1 MVIMCGIVGCVLKEK
16 KAAPILL
23 DSISK
28 LEYRGYDSV
37 GIATAVDRKINLKK
51 DAGKIKEVDKK
62 LDLKD
67 MEGSF
72 GIAHVRWATHGDP
85 NKTNSHPHLNMDRT
99 IAVVHNGII
108 ENSAEIKEELIG
120 EGYKFKSETDTEVLP
135 HLLDK
140 YMKTG
145 LDLENALRK
154 VLDVIHGSYAIA
166 AICVDE
172 PDRVVAT
179 RKDSPLIVG
188 IGNDEYFV
196 ASDYPAIL
204 KYARDIIFPEQGE
217 IVVLNPDGVIV
228 KDEYDNVINKEVT
241 TINWSPEMAEKGGYD
256 HFMIKEINEQ
266 DTAIQNT
273 LTQKENVR
281 EIVDELKDDINRVVF
296 VACGTSYHAS
306 LIGKYLIEPLA
317 GIPTEVLLASEF
329 KYSARTLDEKTLVIF
344 ISQSGE
350 TADTLKALDIANE
363 TSKTL
368 AIVNVVGSSMTRRA
382 QYVIQTQA
390 GPEIGVAATKTYV
403 SQLTAIYLFAGLLAG
418 DEELLSKL
426 EKVPDYINEILKDSD
441 VIKQLSVKYRY
452 AKDFFYLGR
461 GYAYPTALEG
471 ALKLKEIT
479 YIHGE
484 GYAAGELKHGP
495 LALIDKGIPVVVLL
509 PPGENLEKTMSN
521 LEEVR
526 ARGADVLA
534 IGARKDKEQFTH
546 AKDIFL
552 INDDVDEIIA
562 PLVYIVPL
570 QLLSYYV
577 AISKE
582 GVDPDKPKNLAK
594 CVTVE

>member
-1 MVIMCGIVGCVLKEK
+1 M
-16 KAAPILL
+16 
-23 DSISK
+23 
-28 LEYRGYDSV
+28 
-37 GIATAVDRKINLKK
+37 DRKINLKK

-120 EGYKFKSETDTEVLP
+120 EGYKFKSETDTEVIP

-172 PDRVVAT
+172 PGRVVAT

-188 IGNDEYFV
+188 IGHDEYFV

-217 IVVLNPDGVIV
+217 IVVLNPDGVTV

-273 LTQKENVR
+273 LTQRENVQQ
-281 EIVDELKDDINRVVF
+281 IVDELKGDINRVVF

-426 EKVPDYINEILKDSD
+426 EKVPDYINEILKDCD

-509 PPGENLEKTMSN
+509 PPGDNLEKTMSN

-552 INDDVDEIIA
+552 INDEVDEIIA